1 MNDIYKNNYF
11 IIILK
16 LLLMFSWKYVKSKTI
31 TITNQDDFQL
41 VFQNKYNNL
50 DDNNEEFNYIFIDD
64 HYSFTYSEP
73 IQNIIYSPVNLIGK
87 ESKTVFDF
95 NNFTNGLINLK
106 FKGKNKKYLKFK
118 NFIFK
123 DYNNKNIRN
132 SLFKIDEGDND
143 YQLIFQDCTFENNE
157 TVLIIYTYCRD
168 IKEQKKVIFENC
180 KFINITN
187 ELIRLNYKE
196 DNILLN
202 ESICYELKISN
213 CIFNNIDNVATI
225 DYGNATIENSVFQN
239 IHRYNNFIYKSII
252 LTSNSPLNS
261 ITVSNSTFTNI
272 DSYTSSL
279 FLINSSELTK

>member
-1 MNDIYKNNYF
+1 
-11 IIILK
+11 
-16 LLLMFSWKYVKSKTI
+16 MFSWKYVKSKTI

-168 IKEQKKVIFENC
+168 IKEQKKVIFEN
-180 KFINITN
+180 
-187 ELIRLNYKE
+187 Y
-196 DNILLN
+196 
-202 ESICYELKISN
+202 
-213 CIFNNIDNVATI
+213 NVATI
-225 DYGNATIENSVFQN
+225 DYGNATIENSIY
-239 IHRYNNFIYKSII
+239 IHIHKYKIIMNLYKYICLSI
-252 LTSNSPLNS
+252 
-261 ITVSNSTFTNI
+261 
-272 DSYTSSL
+272 
-279 FLINSSELTK
+279 

>member
-1 MNDIYKNNYF
+1 
-11 IIILK
+11 
-16 LLLMFSWKYVKSKTI
+16 MFSWKYVKSKTI

-180 KFINITN
+180 KFM
-187 ELIRLNYKE
+187 
-196 DNILLN
+196 
-202 ESICYELKISN
+202 
-213 CIFNNIDNVATI
+213 
-225 DYGNATIENSVFQN
+225 
-239 IHRYNNFIYKSII
+239 
-252 LTSNSPLNS
+252 
-261 ITVSNSTFTNI
+261 
-272 DSYTSSL
+272 
-279 FLINSSELTK
+279 